1 MGKSEINDCLEKIWD
16 FFCLTRWAVWGRIR
30 VRSCNRQ
37 QLVSRKQWSLPED
50 WRCSALGSL
59 TVGPPHSGGYFYFVW
74 EVMIL
79 ILSGSSRAVTWFD
92 FLVKLNFSSLCF
104 IRFLSLRFSFLLSF
118 FL

>member
-1 MGKSEINDCLEKIWD
+1 M
-16 FFCLTRWAVWGRIR
+16 WGRIR

-37 QLVSRKQWSLPED
+37 VLVSHNEGVLPED
-50 WRCSALGSL
+50 WRCRALGSL
-59 TVGPPHSGGYFYFVW
+59 IVGPPHSGGYFYWRFLW
-74 EVMIL
+74 EVSIL

>member
-1 MGKSEINDCLEKIWD
+1 M
-16 FFCLTRWAVWGRIR
+16 WGRIR

-37 QLVSRKQWSLPED
+37 VLVSLNEGVLPED
-50 WRCSALGSL
+50 WRRGALGSL
-59 TVGPPHSGGYFYFVW
+59 IVDPPHSGGYFYFVW

-104 IRFLSLRFSFLLSF
+104 IRFLSLSFSFLLSF

>member
-1 MGKSEINDCLEKIWD
+1 MILG
-16 FFCLTRWAVWGRIR
+16 LTRWAVWGRIR

-74 EVMIL
+74 EVRIVRGWSTSGGRREFFWRKCVLSDIL
-79 ILSGSSRAVTWFD
+79 LDYVRKWVRIKVQTAT
-92 FLVKLNFSSLCF
+92 LVGGEL
-104 IRFLSLRFSFLLSF
+104 
-118 FL
+118 